1 MDNDRLAQE
10 FACCGEVV
18 SATVQTDR
26 NTGKSRGFG
35 YVHFKDSEA
44 VEKALKMNGQEIDGR
59 AINVDRSNPPDPSQ
73 TREKR
78 TKSFGD
84 QVSPLSSTLFVA
96 NLPFTINED
105 TLWSYFDGFNVKT
118 IRLPTDRESGAP
130 KGFGYVELEDV
141 ENAKKAFEAL
151 SGTEIEGRRIRL
163 DYSQPRDS
171 SGAGGRGGRG
181 GRGRGGDRG
190 WGGGRGGGRGRG
202 GDRGWGGDRG
212 RGRGRGAPR
221 GGARSGGIADFE
233 GKRTTF

>member
-96 NLPFTINED
+96 NFHSPSMKIHFGP
-105 TLWSYFDGFNVKT
+105 TLMGLMSKQFVYQLTG
-118 IRLPTDRESGAP
+118 
-130 KGFGYVELEDV
+130 
-141 ENAKKAFEAL
+141 KAVHQKAL
-151 SGTEIEGRRIRL
+151 VML
-163 DYSQPRDS
+163 N
-171 SGAGGRGGRG
+171 
-181 GRGRGGDRG
+181 
-190 WGGGRGGGRGRG
+190 
-202 GDRGWGGDRG
+202 
-212 RGRGRGAPR
+212 
-221 GGARSGGIADFE
+221 
-233 GKRTTF
+233 